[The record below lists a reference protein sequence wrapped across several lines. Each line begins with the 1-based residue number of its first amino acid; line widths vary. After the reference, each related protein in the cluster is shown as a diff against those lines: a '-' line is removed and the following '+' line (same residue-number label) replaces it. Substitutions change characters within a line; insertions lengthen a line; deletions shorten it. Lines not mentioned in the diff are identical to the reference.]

1 MGVKQEAIELMVLE
15 CNVCK
20 HIAKK
25 ISKSQLNYRPSKAMR
40 STLELM
46 RFISFFGVEAVRLV
60 KLNSFATNNW
70 DEYEKAAEKAKTL
83 KVANFAKAMDAQA
96 REIKKIVNS
105 IPDADLKK
113 KFTMPM
119 GKPVTVAQ
127 ALLQISARFII
138 GYRMQ
143 LYLYAKAGNPKLGT
157 PNCWFGMD
165 QPKPKKK

>member
-1 MGVKQEAIELMVLE
+1 MSVKQEVIELMVME

-20 HIAKK
+20 HVAKK
-25 ISKSQLNYRPSKAMR
+25 FSKSQLNYRPSKAQR

-46 RFISFFGVEAVRLV
+46 RFISFFGAEAVRIV
-60 KLNSFATNNW
+60 KLNGFATNQW
-70 DEYEKAAEKAKTL
+70 EEYEKNAKKAETL
-83 KVANFAKAMDAQA
+83 KPAQFAKAMDVQA
-96 REIKKIVNS
+96 REIKKIVSS

-113 KFTMPM
+113 KFKMPL

-127 ALLQISARFII
+127 ALLQVSARFMI

-157 PNCWFGMD
+157 ADCWFGMD
-165 QPKPKKK
+165 QPKKK